1 MQCELGVDVCRGL
14 VEVALGAVVD
24 DIVRGESIELV
35 KLVGHQHFWEWLV
48 LTRAKRAQFC
58 GQLWYAGIQSWN
70 LIGLTTIR
78 LE

>member
-35 KLVGHQHFWEWLV
+35 KLVRHQHF
-48 LTRAKRAQFC
+48 
-58 GQLWYAGIQSWN
+58 
-70 LIGLTTIR
+70 
-78 LE
+78 